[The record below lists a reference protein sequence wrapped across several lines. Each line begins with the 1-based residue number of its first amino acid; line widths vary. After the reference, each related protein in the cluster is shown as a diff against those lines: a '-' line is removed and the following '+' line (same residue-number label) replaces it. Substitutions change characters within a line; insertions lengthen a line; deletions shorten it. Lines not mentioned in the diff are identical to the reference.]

1 MRIHLKILL
10 IAIGMLLISCNN
22 TDKSLLEIIPKDLN
36 SLKNILKYLAIIY
49 IQMALIRVV
58 LYLIFGVKLNINLIL
73 FLLFLYIYFSNQFGF
88 FRLFVITFLPNIFY
102 LIYLYLKKLYSAK

>member
-1 MRIHLKILL
+1 MKIHLKILL
-10 IAIGMLLISCNN
+10 IVIGMLLISCNS

-36 SLKNILKYLAIIY
+36 TLTNISKYLVIIY
-49 IQMALIRVV
+49 IQLALIRIIVN
-58 LYLIFGVKLNINLIL
+58 LIFGIKLNVNLIL

-88 FRLFVITFLPNIFY
+88 LRLFIITFLPNIFY

>member
-10 IAIGMLLISCNN
+10 IATGMLLISCNN
-22 TDKSLLEIIPKDLN
+22 ADKSLLEIIPKDLN

-58 LYLIFGVKLNINLIL
+58 LNLIFGVKLNINLIL